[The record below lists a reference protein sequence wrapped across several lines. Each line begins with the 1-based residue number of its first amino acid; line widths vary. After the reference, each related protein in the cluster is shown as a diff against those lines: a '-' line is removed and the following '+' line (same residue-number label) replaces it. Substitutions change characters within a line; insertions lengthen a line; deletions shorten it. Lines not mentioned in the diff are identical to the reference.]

1 MAKIK
6 KKVKK
11 YIKKNEPTYK
21 GLDKEK
27 KKLVKARFEERVECY
42 RKDLEAAKKKKRRK
56 RLFLLCFCIFSV
68 RFIRSLCAYLCK
80 KNGTLSF
87 DDVCDICRMFS
98 SEIEYSEENTAIAI
112 DYFKFD

>member
-27 KKLVKARFEERVECY
+27 KKLVKARFEESVERY
-42 RKDLEAAKKKKRRK
+42 RKDLEAAKKEKRRK
-56 RLFLLCFCIFSV
+56 RLFLLCFCIFSMKTW
-68 RFIRSLCAYLCK
+68 RAFHSKEAK
-80 KNGTLSF
+80 KYKRRELG
-87 DDVCDICRMFS
+87 RR
-98 SEIEYSEENTAIAI
+98 
-112 DYFKFD
+112 

>member
-27 KKLVKARFEERVECY
+27 KKLVKARFEESVDRY

-56 RLFLLCFCIFSV
+56 RLFLLCFCIFSMKTW
-68 RFIRSLCAYLCK
+68 RAFHSKEAK
-80 KNGTLSF
+80 KYKRRELG
-87 DDVCDICRMFS
+87 RR
-98 SEIEYSEENTAIAI
+98 
-112 DYFKFD
+112 

>member
-27 KKLVKARFEERVECY
+27 KKLVKARFEESVERY
-42 RKDLEAAKKKKRRK
+42 RKDLEAAKKEKRRK
-56 RLFLLCFCIFSV
+56 RLFLL
-68 RFIRSLCAYLCK
+68 
-80 KNGTLSF
+80 
-87 DDVCDICRMFS
+87 
-98 SEIEYSEENTAIAI
+98 
-112 DYFKFD
+112 

>member
-27 KKLVKARFEERVECY
+27 KKLVKARFEESVERY

-56 RLFLLCFCIFSV
+56 RLFLLCFCIFSMNTW
-68 RFIRSLCAYLCK
+68 RAFHSKEAK
-80 KNGTLSF
+80 KYKRRELG
-87 DDVCDICRMFS
+87 RR
-98 SEIEYSEENTAIAI
+98 
-112 DYFKFD
+112 

>member
-21 GLDKEK
+21 GLDKEQ
-27 KKLVKARFEERVECY
+27 KKLVKARFEESVERY

-56 RLFLLCFCIFSV
+56 RLFLLCFCIFNMKTWRAFHSKE
-68 RFIRSLCAYLCK
+68 AK
-80 KNGTLSF
+80 KYKRRELG
-87 DDVCDICRMFS
+87 RR
-98 SEIEYSEENTAIAI
+98 
-112 DYFKFD
+112 

>member
-21 GLDKEK
+21 ALDKEQ
-27 KKLVKARFEERVECY
+27 KKLVKARFEESVERY

-56 RLFLLCFCIFSV
+56 RK
-68 RFIRSLCAYLCK
+68 RRK
-80 KNGTLSF
+80 
-87 DDVCDICRMFS
+87 DCDLERREWCS
-98 SEIEYSEENTAIAI
+98 
-112 DYFKFD
+112 

>member
-21 GLDKEK
+21 GLDKEQ
-27 KKLVKARFEERVECY
+27 KKLVKARFEESVERY

-56 RLFLLCFCIFSV
+56 RLRQKSRLLRKEEKIGSDV
-68 RFIRSLCAYLCK
+68 ICK
-80 KNGTLSF
+80 VLKT
-87 DDVCDICRMFS
+87 
-98 SEIEYSEENTAIAI
+98 
-112 DYFKFD
+112 

>member
-27 KKLVKARFEERVECY
+27 KKLVKAKERAP
-42 RKDLEAAKKKKRRK
+42 D
-56 RLFLLCFCIFSV
+56 
-68 RFIRSLCAYLCK
+68 RS
-80 KNGTLSF
+80 
-87 DDVCDICRMFS
+87 
-98 SEIEYSEENTAIAI
+98 
-112 DYFKFD
+112 

>member
-21 GLDKEK
+21 GLDKEQ
-27 KKLVKARFEERVECY
+27 KKLVKARFEESVERY

-56 RLFLLCFCIFSV
+56 RLFLLCFCIFSMMTW
-68 RFIRSLCAYLCK
+68 RAFHSKEAK
-80 KNGTLSF
+80 KYKRRELG
-87 DDVCDICRMFS
+87 RR
-98 SEIEYSEENTAIAI
+98 
-112 DYFKFD
+112 

>member
-27 KKLVKARFEERVECY
+27 KKLVKARFEERVERY

-56 RLFLLCFCIFSV
+56 RLFLLCFCIFSMKIW
-68 RFIRSLCAYLCK
+68 RAFHSKEAK
-80 KNGTLSF
+80 KYKRRELG
-87 DDVCDICRMFS
+87 RR
-98 SEIEYSEENTAIAI
+98 
-112 DYFKFD
+112 

>member
-21 GLDKEK
+21 GLDKDQK
-27 KKLVKARFEERVECY
+27 QLVKARFEESVERY

-56 RLFLLCFCIFSV
+56 RLFLLCFCIFSMKTW
-68 RFIRSLCAYLCK
+68 RAFHSKEAK
-80 KNGTLSF
+80 KYKRRELG
-87 DDVCDICRMFS
+87 RR
-98 SEIEYSEENTAIAI
+98 
-112 DYFKFD
+112 

>member
-21 GLDKEK
+21 GLDKEQ
-27 KKLVKARFEERVECY
+27 KKLVKARFEESVERY

-56 RLFLLCFCIFSV
+56 RLFLLCFCIFSMKTW
-68 RFIRSLCAYLCK
+68 RAFHSKEAK
-80 KNGTLSF
+80 KYKRRELG
-87 DDVCDICRMFS
+87 RR
-98 SEIEYSEENTAIAI
+98 
-112 DYFKFD
+112 

>member
-27 KKLVKARFEERVECY
+27 KKLVKARFEERVERY

-56 RLFLLCFCIFSV
+56 HPDRIHNNPLEIRNRL
-68 RFIRSLCAYLCK
+68 
-80 KNGTLSF
+80 
-87 DDVCDICRMFS
+87 
-98 SEIEYSEENTAIAI
+98 
-112 DYFKFD
+112 

>member
-27 KKLVKARFEERVECY
+27 KKLVKARFEESVERY

-56 RLFLLCFCIFSV
+56 RLFLLCFCIFSMKTW
-68 RFIRSLCAYLCK
+68 RAFHSKEAK
-80 KNGTLSF
+80 KYKRRELG
-87 DDVCDICRMFS
+87 RR
-98 SEIEYSEENTAIAI
+98 
-112 DYFKFD
+112 

>member
-21 GLDKEK
+21 GLDKEQ
-27 KKLVKARFEERVECY
+27 KKLVKARFEESVERY

-56 RLFLLCFCIFSV
+56 RLFLLCFCIFSMKTW
-68 RFIRSLCAYLCK
+68 RAFHSKEAK
-80 KNGTLSF
+80 KYKRREL
-87 DDVCDICRMFS
+87 DRR
-98 SEIEYSEENTAIAI
+98 
-112 DYFKFD
+112 

>member
-21 GLDKEK
+21 GLDKEQ
-27 KKLVKARFEERVECY
+27 KKLVKARFEESVEHY

-56 RLFLLCFCIFSV
+56 RLFLLCFCIFSMKTW
-68 RFIRSLCAYLCK
+68 RAFHSKEAK
-80 KNGTLSF
+80 KYKRRELG
-87 DDVCDICRMFS
+87 RR
-98 SEIEYSEENTAIAI
+98 
-112 DYFKFD
+112 

>member
-21 GLDKEK
+21 GLDKEQ
-27 KKLVKARFEERVECY
+27 KKLVKARFEESVERY

-56 RLFLLCFCIFSV
+56 RLFLLCFCIFSMKTWKA
-68 RFIRSLCAYLCK
+68 FHSKEAK
-80 KNGTLSF
+80 KYKRRELG
-87 DDVCDICRMFS
+87 RR
-98 SEIEYSEENTAIAI
+98 
-112 DYFKFD
+112 

>member
-21 GLDKEK
+21 GLDKEQ

-56 RLFLLCFCIFSV
+56 RLFLLCFCIFSMKTW
-68 RFIRSLCAYLCK
+68 RAFHSKEAK
-80 KNGTLSF
+80 KYKRRELG
-87 DDVCDICRMFS
+87 RR
-98 SEIEYSEENTAIAI
+98 
-112 DYFKFD
+112 

>member
-21 GLDKEK
+21 GLDKEQ
-27 KKLVKARFEERVECY
+27 KKLVKARFEESVERY

-56 RLFLLCFCIFSV
+56 RLFLLCFCLFSMKTW
-68 RFIRSLCAYLCK
+68 RAFHSKEAK
-80 KNGTLSF
+80 KYKRRELG
-87 DDVCDICRMFS
+87 RR
-98 SEIEYSEENTAIAI
+98 
-112 DYFKFD
+112 

>member
-21 GLDKEK
+21 GLDKEQK
-27 KKLVKARFEERVECY
+27 NLVKARFEESVERY

-56 RLFLLCFCIFSV
+56 RLFLLCFCIFSMKTW
-68 RFIRSLCAYLCK
+68 RAFHSKEAK
-80 KNGTLSF
+80 KYKRRELG
-87 DDVCDICRMFS
+87 RR
-98 SEIEYSEENTAIAI
+98 
-112 DYFKFD
+112 

>member
-21 GLDKEK
+21 GLDKEQ
-27 KKLVKARFEERVECY
+27 KKLVKARFEESVERY

-56 RLFLLCFCIFSV
+56 RLFLLCFCIFSMKTW
-68 RFIRSLCAYLCK
+68 RAFHSKEAK
-80 KNGTLSF
+80 KYKRKELG
-87 DDVCDICRMFS
+87 RR
-98 SEIEYSEENTAIAI
+98 
-112 DYFKFD
+112 

>member
-27 KKLVKARFEERVECY
+27 KKLVKARFEERVERY

-56 RLFLLCFCIFSV
+56 RLFLLCFCIFSMKTW
-68 RFIRSLCAYLCK
+68 RAFHSKEAK
-80 KNGTLSF
+80 KYK
-87 DDVCDICRMFS
+87 R
-98 SEIEYSEENTAIAI
+98 IELGRR
-112 DYFKFD
+112 